1 MTFSLVACDPARGEC
16 GVAVASKFLAIG
28 ALVPWV
34 RAGVGAV
41 ATQAAMNPTYGPDG
55 LDLLE
60 HGLDP
65 AAALAR
71 LTAEDP
77 GAAER
82 QAAIVDCRGRAAI
95 HTGERCLAWAG
106 GRSGDGWAAQGNTLV
121 SGETITAVAATFEG
135 SRDGGAPMARR
146 LLEALAAGQ
155 EAGGDRRGQQGAAL
169 LVARA
174 GGGYGGFDVA
184 VDLRVDD
191 HAEPVAEL
199 QRLLDLHERSFGTT
213 PDADWLV
220 VDAALAAELRERLA
234 ARGHVGGDLAD
245 DLMQWALVENLE
257 ERVAGAERIDPV
269 VLAAIREDF

>member
-1 MTFSLVACDPARGEC
+1 MTFSLVACDSGEC

-55 LDLLE
+55 LDLVE
-60 HGLDP
+60 RGLDP

-77 GAAER
+77 GAADR
-82 QAAIVDCRGRAAI
+82 QAAIVDRRGRAAI

-269 VLAAIREDF
+269 VLAAIRED